1 MFYKLVSRNSR
12 RGRKEN
18 GLFFSSLLI
27 SIIAFYILLSLSH
40 QDIMVFLS
48 KMESDAVDR
57 LLSLIPV
64 FYGFALFILFFLIY
78 YASKYQLERRRHEF
92 GVYLMMGMRK
102 SRLFV
107 MLLAED
113 LANSISALI
122 IGLPA
127 AFLLSELIS
136 LITARLVGIGIVG
149 HHMSFSPQAAG
160 LTAAGFLLIKLLA
173 FLILSGKISSEQIG
187 TLLAEIP
194 ETAKSRRPIPVY
206 MLCLLAGM
214 LCLATAYR
222 MAIRGDSWNGIDV
235 MGQTLG
241 LGMFGTFAFFY
252 GLGVPIGLAARLGN
266 DRGLRM
272 FNVRQIQ
279 ETIIHRSST
288 LAVCSLLM
296 LSALCCLGTGIS
308 IARFYGDSETHVLDY
323 TFPSDGTEAGVTE
336 IRSTLAACELDTAF
350 SNLFEI
356 KIGHIY
362 REEGVNPEDDV
373 QFQMDS
379 VMSALRELPVSGD
392 CDVLINNL
400 SYADHPYLISLDGYN
415 TLLRMA
421 GKPILELGDKEAA
434 VYMDSEYTNEARNE
448 LLNGILAAK
457 PRTLLAENDCYLTRT
472 VQTTSPVTDRSIT
485 LSFALIV
492 PDDVF
497 ERYTK
502 GDYSVYLN
510 GTLAETADTDG
521 SLMDAMGAINDK
533 LDLTG
538 LTYESYLQNIGR
550 QLFYMVAASYITL
563 YLAIIFLIIANTIV
577 GVQFLMGQQK
587 SSGRYR
593 TLIRLG
599 ATYQTLCRSARR
611 QINWYFGI
619 PALVAV
625 FSSLFGIRALFT
637 GLLTSQAAQNRSG
650 MMLVSAAMILVLCV
664 IEYLYILAVR
674 HTSDRYLLTLMVP
687 RREE

>member
-1 MFYKLVSRNSR
+1 
-12 RGRKEN
+12 
-18 GLFFSSLLI
+18 
-27 SIIAFYILLSLSH
+27 
-40 QDIMVFLS
+40 
-48 KMESDAVDR
+48 MESDAVDR

-64 FYGFALFILFFLIY
+64 FYGCALFILFFLIY
-78 YASKYQLERRRHEF
+78 FASKYQLERRRHEF

-102 SRLFV
+102 SRLFM
-107 MLLAED
+107 MLLSED
-113 LANSISALI
+113 LTNSVSALI

-206 MLCLLAGM
+206 MLSMLAGM

-266 DRGLRM
+266 DRRLRM
-272 FNVRQIQ
+272 FNIRQIQ
-279 ETIIHRSST
+279 ETIIRRSST

-308 IARFYGDSETHVLDY
+308 IARFYGGSESHVLDY
-323 TFPSDGTEAGVTE
+323 TFPCDGTEAGAAE
-336 IRSTLAACELDTAF
+336 IRSTLTAHGLDTSF
-350 SNLFEI
+350 SDLFEM
-356 KIGHIY
+356 KIGNIET
-362 REEGVNPEDDV
+362 EENYDT
-373 QFQMDS
+373 QFQMET
-379 VMSALRELPVSGD
+379 VMSALRTLPSSND
-392 CDVLINNL
+392 SHVLLNNL
-400 SYADHPYLISLDGYN
+400 YYATHPYLIALDSYN
-415 TLLRMA
+415 TLLRIA
-421 GKPILELGDKEAA
+421 GKPNLELEEDEAA
-434 VYMDSEYTNEARNE
+434 VYMDAEFTNDTRNE
-448 LLNGILAAK
+448 ILNGILLTR
-457 PRTLLAENDCYLTRT
+457 PRTLLAGHDCYLTRT
-472 VQTTSPVTDRSIT
+472 VQTTNPVTDRSTT

-497 ERYTK
+497 ERCTA
-502 GDYSVYLN
+502 GSYSVYLN
-510 GTLAETADTDG
+510 GTLAENADADG
-521 SLMDAMGAINDK
+521 SLMETIATMNDK
-533 LDLTG
+533 LDSTG
-538 LTYESYLQNIGR
+538 LTYESYLQNMGR
-550 QLFYMVAASYITL
+550 QLFYMVAASYVTI

-587 SSGRYR
+587 SNGRYR
-593 TLIRLG
+593 TLIHLG
-599 ATYQTLCRSARR
+599 ATYQTLCRSARQ

-619 PALVAV
+619 PAMVAI
-625 FSSLFGIRALFT
+625 FSSLFGIRALLT

-650 MMLVSAAMILVLCV
+650 MILVSTAVILVLCV

>member
-40 QDIMVFLS
+40 QDIIIFLT

-64 FYGFALFILFFLIY
+64 FYGCALFILFFLIY
-78 YASKYQLERRRHEF
+78 FASKYQLERRRHEF

-102 SRLFV
+102 SRLFM
-107 MLLAED
+107 MLLSED
-113 LANSISALI
+113 LTNSVSALI

-206 MLCLLAGM
+206 MLSMLAGM

-266 DRGLRM
+266 DRRLRM
-272 FNVRQIQ
+272 FNIRQIQ
-279 ETIIHRSST
+279 ETIIRRSST

-308 IARFYGDSETHVLDY
+308 IARFYGGSESHVLDY
-323 TFPSDGTEAGVTE
+323 TFPCDGTEAGAAE
-336 IRSTLAACELDTAF
+336 IRSTLTAHGLDTSF
-350 SNLFEI
+350 SDLFEM
-356 KIGHIY
+356 KIGNIET
-362 REEGVNPEDDV
+362 EENYDT
-373 QFQMDS
+373 QFQMET
-379 VMSALRELPVSGD
+379 VMSALRTLPSSND
-392 CDVLINNL
+392 SHVLLNNL
-400 SYADHPYLISLDGYN
+400 YYATHPYLIALDSYN
-415 TLLRMA
+415 TLLRIA
-421 GKPILELGDKEAA
+421 GKPNLELEEDEAA
-434 VYMDSEYTNEARNE
+434 VYMDAEFTNDTRNE
-448 LLNGILAAK
+448 ILNG
-457 PRTLLAENDCYLTRT
+457 
-472 VQTTSPVTDRSIT
+472 
-485 LSFALIV
+485 
-492 PDDVF
+492 
-497 ERYTK
+497 
-502 GDYSVYLN
+502 
-510 GTLAETADTDG
+510 
-521 SLMDAMGAINDK
+521 
-533 LDLTG
+533 
-538 LTYESYLQNIGR
+538 
-550 QLFYMVAASYITL
+550 
-563 YLAIIFLIIANTIV
+563 
-577 GVQFLMGQQK
+577 
-587 SSGRYR
+587 
-593 TLIRLG
+593 
-599 ATYQTLCRSARR
+599 
-611 QINWYFGI
+611 
-619 PALVAV
+619 
-625 FSSLFGIRALFT
+625 
-637 GLLTSQAAQNRSG
+637 
-650 MMLVSAAMILVLCV
+650 
-664 IEYLYILAVR
+664 
-674 HTSDRYLLTLMVP
+674 
-687 RREE
+687 